1 VGNSRKAGHGDA
13 AGQTLMDMTTRSRGL
28 RDAVVRGLARVGLVW
43 ALVVLGAL
51 FTAMSAQGLHHD
63 SLAAVDPTDQHSSL
77 SVGGAQAPRTAGLAL
92 ALVILGGGLTVLAIG
107 AGRGERLAEEDPAA
121 GPQPLPDFARIL
133 GLLP

>member
-1 VGNSRKAGHGDA
+1 MSEKLNTGGVAGP
-13 AGQTLMDMTTRSRGL
+13 TLDDMTTRSRGL

-43 ALVVLGAL
+43 ALVVLGAF

-63 SLAAVDPTDQHSSL
+63 SLAAVDPTDQHQAF
-77 SVGGAQAPRTAGLAL
+77 SVTDAQAPRTAGLAL
-92 ALVILGGGLTVLAIG
+92 ALVVLGGGLTVLAIG
-107 AGRGERLAEEDPAA
+107 AARGDRPTEADQAS